1 VIPLHDLL
9 LFAAGALLL
18 VLSPGP
24 NMIYLVSRS
33 ICQGRKAGVISLGG
47 VVLGFF
53 VHVLAA
59 AVGLTALLLAIPF
72 GYDVLKWCGAAYLLW
87 LAWNA
92 VRPGARSPFEARAL
106 PADPPRKLFLMGFLT
121 NALNPK
127 MAAFYLSVFPQFLAP
142 ERGSVFAQGLL
153 LGCTQIAVSFSVNLL
168 IIFFAAKISA
178 WFSTR
183 PTWLSLQRY
192 VMGGVLGGL
201 AVRMALDRRTT

>member
-1 VIPLHDLL
+1 MVPLHDLL

-33 ICQGRKAGVISLGG
+33 ICQGRKAGVISLCG
-47 VVLGFF
+47 VVVGFL
-53 VHVLAA
+53 VHVFAA
-59 AVGLTALLLAIPF
+59 AAGLTALLLAVPF
-72 GYDVLKWCGAAYLLW
+72 GYDALKWCGAAYLLW
-87 LAWNA
+87 LAWKA
-92 VRPGARSPFEARAL
+92 VRPGARSPFEARTL

-127 MAAFYLSVFPQFLAP
+127 MAAFYLSVFPQFVAP
-142 ERGSVFAQGLL
+142 ERGSVFTQSLL
-153 LGCTQIAVSFSVNLL
+153 LGCIQIAVSFSVNLL
-168 IIFFAAKISA
+168 ITMFAATIAS
-178 WFSTR
+178 WFAAR
-183 PTWLSLQRY
+183 PMWLTLQRY